1 MTKTLVFGGAG
12 FVGLNIAERL
22 LAEGEAVVLFDRLPL
37 PAAATATFAA
47 LPGSL
52 EVLQGDVTDL
62 DAVTRAMTYEVDT
75 VVLGSA
81 VTADAARETRDPETI
96 LQINLMALTPILRA
110 ARDADVR
117 RVINLSSAAA
127 YGRAAMGAASVDEDT
142 PPQPT
147 GLYGIT
153 KFGSE
158 MIGGRLADLWSLDF
172 VSLRLSG
179 VFGPWERATGVRD
192 TTSPQF
198 QITEAARRGTPALLA
213 RPGVRDWVYAPDVA
227 HAVHAVAQASTL
239 RHRLYNV
246 SSPLSWPVLAWGER
260 LAALRPGFECRLAR
274 DGETPTIDLHAPAD
288 RAPLSV
294 ARLQA
299 ELGWQAAFAMDASAD
314 HLDAWCRQHPASSI
328 KETP

>member
-22 LAEGEAVVLFDRLPL
+22 LSQGESVVLFDRLPL
-37 PAAATATFAA
+37 PAAATSTFAA

-52 EVLQGDVTDL
+52 EVVQGDVTDL
-62 DAVTRAMTYEVDT
+62 DAITRAMTYEIDT

-117 RVINLSSAAA
+117 RIINLSSAAA
-127 YGRAAMGAASVDEDT
+127 YGRAAIGVPMIDEDT

-153 KFGSE
+153 KFTSE

-198 QITEAARRGTPALLA
+198 QISEAARRGMPALLT

-227 HAVHAVAQASTL
+227 RAVHAVAQAPSL
-239 RHRLYNV
+239 QHRLYNV
-246 SSPLSWPVLAWGER
+246 SAPQSWSALAWGER

-274 DGETPTIDLHAPAD
+274 DGEAPTIDLHAPTD

-294 ARLQA
+294 ERLRA
-299 ELGWQAAFAMDASAD
+299 ELGWQAAYAMEASAD
-314 HLDAWCRQHPASSI
+314 HLDAWCRQHQASSI

>member
-1 MTKTLVFGGAG
+1 MKKTLVFGGAG

-22 LAEGEAVVLFDRLPL
+22 LADGEAVVLFDRQP
-37 PAAATATFAA
+37 PPGAAIDAFAT

-52 EVLQGDVTDL
+52 EVVLGDVTDVN
-62 DAVTRAMTYEVDT
+62 AVTRAMTYEVDT
-75 VVLGSA
+75 VVLGAA

-110 ARDADVR
+110 ARDAGVR

-127 YGRAAMGAASVDEDT
+127 YGKAAMGVAMVDEDS

-153 KFGSE
+153 KFTSE

-213 RPGVRDWVYAPDVA
+213 RPGLRDWVYAPDVA
-227 HAVHAVAQASTL
+227 HAVHVVAQASTL
-239 RHRLYNV
+239 RHRIYNV
-246 SSPLSWPVLAWGER
+246 SAPQGWTALAWGER

-274 DGETPTIDLHAPAD
+274 EGEAPTIDLHAPAD

-299 ELGWQAAFAMDASAD
+299 EFGWQAGFGMDASAD
-314 HLDAWCRQHPASSI
+314 HLEAWCRHHAPSS
-328 KETP
+328 KEVS

>member
-1 MTKTLVFGGAG
+1 MKKTLVFGGAG

-22 LAEGEAVVLFDRLPL
+22 LADGEAVVLFDRLPL
-37 PAAATATFAA
+37 PAAATAAFAA

-52 EVLQGDVTDL
+52 DIVQGDVNDL
-62 DAVTRAMTYEVDT
+62 EAITRAMTYEIDT

-110 ARDADVR
+110 ARDAGVR
-117 RVINLSSAAA
+117 RVVNLSSAAA
-127 YGRAAMGAASVDEDT
+127 YGQAAVGVAMVDENT

-153 KFGSE
+153 KFTSE
-158 MIGGRLADLWSLDF
+158 MIGGRLADLWSMDF

-198 QITEAARRGTPALLA
+198 QITEAARRGMPALLA
-213 RPGVRDWVYAPDVA
+213 RPGLRDWVYAPDVA
-227 HAVHAVAQASTL
+227 QAVHRVARASAL
-239 RHRLYNV
+239 KHRIYNV
-246 SSPLSWPVLAWGER
+246 SAPESWSALAWGR
-260 LAALRPGFECRLAR
+260 QLAALRPGFECRLIR
-274 DGETPTIDLHAPAD
+274 EGEAPTIDLHAPLD

-294 ARLQA
+294 ARLQD
-299 ELGWQAAFAMDASAD
+299 EFGWQAGFGMAASAA
-314 HLDAWCRQHPASSI
+314 HLGAWCRRNESSP
-328 KETP
+328 KEAP

>member
-1 MTKTLVFGGAG
+1 MKKTLIFGGAG

-37 PAAATATFAA
+37 PAAATAAFAA
-47 LPGSL
+47 LSGSL
-52 EVLQGDVTDL
+52 DVVQGDVADL
-62 DAVTRAMTYEVDT
+62 EAITRAVTYEIDT

-96 LQINLMALTPILRA
+96 LQVNLMALTPILRA
-110 ARDADVR
+110 ARDAGVR

-127 YGRAAMGAASVDEDT
+127 YGQAAVGVAMVDEDT

-153 KFGSE
+153 KFTSE

-213 RPGVRDWVYAPDVA
+213 RPGLRDWVYAPDVA
-227 HAVHAVAQASTL
+227 RAVHAVAEAHSL
-239 RHRLYNV
+239 KHRIYNV
-246 SSPLSWPVLAWGER
+246 SAPQRWTALAWGER
-260 LAALRPGFECRLAR
+260 LAALRPGFECRLAHE
-274 DGETPTIDLHAPAD
+274 GEAPTIDLHAPAD

-299 ELGWQAAFAMDASAD
+299 ELGWQAGFGMEASAD
-314 HLDAWCRQHPASSI
+314 HLDAWYRHHASSS
-328 KETP
+328 KEAS

>member
-1 MTKTLVFGGAG
+1 MKKTLIFGGAG
-12 FVGLNIAERL
+12 FVGLNIAEL
-22 LAEGEAVVLFDRLPL
+22 LLSQGEAVVLFDRLPL
-37 PAAATATFAA
+37 PAEATATFAA

-52 EVLQGDVTDL
+52 EVVHGDVTDI
-62 DAVTRAMTYEVDT
+62 DAITRAMTYEIDN

-110 ARDADVR
+110 ARAADVR
-117 RVINLSSAAA
+117 RVVNLSSAAA
-127 YGRAAMGAASVDEDT
+127 YGRGAIDVPMVDEQT

-153 KFGSE
+153 KFSSE
-158 MIGGRLADLWSLDF
+158 MIGGRLAELWSMDF
-172 VSLRLSG
+172 VNLRLSG

-213 RPGVRDWVYAPDVA
+213 RPGLRDWVYAPDVA
-227 HAVHAVAQASTL
+227 RAVHAVAQAPSL

-246 SSPLSWPVLAWGER
+246 SAPDSWSALAWGQQ
-260 LAALRPGFECRLAR
+260 LASLRPGFECRLAGN
-274 DGETPTIDLHAPAD
+274 GETPTIDLHAPFD

-299 ELGWQAAFAMDASAD
+299 ELGWLAGFGMADSAR
-314 HLDAWCRQHPASSI
+314 HLDAWCRDHESSA
-328 KETP
+328 KEFP

>member
-1 MTKTLVFGGAG
+1 MKKTLVFGGAG

-52 EVLQGDVTDL
+52 EVLRGDVTDV
-62 DAVTRAMTYEVDT
+62 DAITRAMTYEVDT

-110 ARDADVR
+110 ARDGDVR

-127 YGRAAMGAASVDEDT
+127 YGLAAMGVAMVDEDA
-142 PPQPT
+142 PPQPV

-158 MIGGRLADLWSLDF
+158 MIGGRLAELWSMDF
-172 VSLRLSG
+172 VNLRLSG

-213 RPGVRDWVYAPDVA
+213 RPGLRDWVYAPDVA
-227 HAVHAVAQASTL
+227 RAVHAVAQAASL
-239 RHRLYNV
+239 QHRIYNV
-246 SSPLSWPVLAWGER
+246 SAPESWSALAWGGQ
-260 LAALRPGFECRLAR
+260 LAALRPGFDCRLAG
-274 DGETPTIDLHAPAD
+274 DGEAPTIDLHAPVD

-299 ELGWQAAFAMDASAD
+299 ELGWQAGFGMAASAW
-314 HLDAWCRQHPASSI
+314 HLDAWCRRNESPA
-328 KETP
+328 KESP

>member
-1 MTKTLVFGGAG
+1 MRKTLVFGGAG

-22 LAEGEAVVLFDRLPL
+22 LARGEAVVLFDRLPL
-37 PAAATATFAA
+37 PDAAVTAFAA

-52 EVLQGDVTDL
+52 EMLQGDVTDV
-62 DAVTRAMTYEVDT
+62 DAITRAMTYEIDT

-81 VTADAARETRDPETI
+81 VTADAVREARDPETI
-96 LQINLMALTPILRA
+96 LQVNLMALTPILRA

-127 YGRAAMGAASVDEDT
+127 YGRAAMGVAVVDEDT
-142 PPQPT
+142 VPQPT

-153 KFGSE
+153 KFTSE
-158 MIGGRLADLWSLDF
+158 MIGGRLAALWSMDF

-227 HAVHAVAQASTL
+227 RAVHAVASAEAL
-239 RHRLYNV
+239 EHRVYNV
-246 SSPLSWPVLAWGER
+246 SSSTCWSALAWGDR
-260 LAALRPGFECRLAR
+260 LAALRPGFECRLAHH
-274 DGETPTIDLHAPAD
+274 GETPTIDLHAPTD

-294 ARLQA
+294 ARLHA
-299 ELGWQAAFAMDASAD
+299 ELGWQAAFAMEASAD
-314 HLDAWCRQHPASSI
+314 HLAAWCRRHEAASKGIS
-328 KETP
+328 

>member
-1 MTKTLVFGGAG
+1 MKTLVFGGVG

-22 LAEGEAVVLFDRLPL
+22 LAEGEAVVLFDRSPL
-37 PAAATATFAA
+37 PDAATAAFAA

-52 EVLQGDVTDL
+52 NVVQGDVSDV
-62 DAVTRAMTYEVDT
+62 DAITHAMTDEVDT
-75 VVLGSA
+75 VVLGAA
-81 VTADAARETRDPETI
+81 VTADATREARDPETI
-96 LQINLMALTPILRA
+96 LQVNLMALTPILRA
-110 ARDADVR
+110 ARDAKVR

-127 YGRAAMGAASVDEDT
+127 YGRAAMGATAVDEDT

-153 KFGSE
+153 KYTSE

-213 RPGVRDWVYAPDVA
+213 RPGLRDWVYAPDVA
-227 HAVHAVAQASTL
+227 HAVGVVAHAATL
-239 RHRLYNV
+239 KHRIYNV
-246 SSPLSWPVLAWGER
+246 SAPQSWTALAWGER

-274 DGETPTIDLHAPAD
+274 EGEVPTIDLHAPAD

-294 ARLQA
+294 ARLHA
-299 ELGWQAAFAMDASAD
+299 EFGWQAGFGMEASAE
-314 HLDAWCRQHPASSI
+314 HLAAWCQWHEAAS
-328 KETP
+328 KGNP